1 MRPSQT
7 RPSESTK
14 VSGERRGSK
23 RLDSCTLVF
32 SIGVYSIGESETIA
46 HQRLDTVTQCY
57 VEWCMSIRIHL
68 TEISSGVRKISE

>member
-32 SIGVYSIGESETIA
+32 SIGVYSIGELRTSVWI
-46 HQRLDTVTQCY
+46 RLRNVT
-57 VEWCMSIRIHL
+57 
-68 TEISSGVRKISE
+68 